1 MPFSLHFGNY
11 IDGMSRSDRPE
22 IIDDRVGNKATIFTS
37 LDRRTLA
44 SLDRRGDY
52 RDAILDRACSAITAS
67 RWPATRRAL
76 NGQNPPKGEKSHRD
90 VTATVKI

>member
-1 MPFSLHFGNY
+1 MPSKELIFSSSNVTHLATERVDIVPFSLHFGNY

-44 SLDRRGDY
+44 FLDRRGDY
-52 RDAILDRACSAITAS
+52 RDAILDRPCSAITAS
-67 RWPATRRAL
+67 R
-76 NGQNPPKGEKSHRD
+76 
-90 VTATVKI
+90 